1 MKPGARRLRIN
12 AMAREHTATALL
24 TGVLAGYWLA
34 GQGDSLVRVLRPFFL
49 IWS

>member
-1 MKPGARRLRIN
+1 MT
-12 AMAREHTATALL
+12 REHTATVLL

-34 GQGDSLVRVLRPFFL
+34 GHGDALVAILMPFLF